1 METSYYIATPGSTP
15 RGPFPYGSVVDMY
28 RSGQLPADCLVFAP
42 GMADWQPIETILPA
56 ENGTPAQPTVQTKA
70 WGPIVAWRTCVCHR
84 LLKFSGR
91 ASRSEYWYFALGSFL
106 IWILAYLLIIAAGS
120 FAFMNSTE
128 GNGGVG
134 IFLTIILLPVL
145 LYLLISLAG
154 LSAAVRRLHDVGK
167 SGLWLLTTFIPVLG
181 LIFGIVLFFFTLY
194 PSDGPNQYG
203 PGPDGPAV

>member
-15 RGPFPYGSVVDMY
+15 RGPFPHGSVIDMY

-42 GMADWQPIETILPA
+42 GMADWQPIETILTTKNSALVP
-56 ENGTPAQPTVQTKA
+56 TKA
-70 WGPIVAWRTCVCHR
+70 WGPIVALKTCVCHR

-106 IWILAYLLIIAAGS
+106 VSLVMYLFTVAGTIAI
-120 FAFMNSTE
+120 FMTTK
-128 GNGGVG
+128 GNGGAEALLA
-134 IFLTIILLPVL
+134 IMFLPMLFCIP
-145 LYLLISLAG
+145 ISLAG

-167 SGLWLLTTFIPVLG
+167 SGFWILTTFIPVLG
-181 LIFGIVLFFFTLY
+181 FIFSIVLLFFALS

>member
-15 RGPFPYGSVVDMY
+15 RGPFPHGSVIDMY

-56 ENGTPAQPTVQTKA
+56 ENGAPAQPTVPAKA
-70 WGPIVAWRTCVCHR
+70 WGPIVALKTCVCHR

-106 IWILAYLLIIAAGS
+106 VSLVIYLFTVAGTIAI
-120 FAFMNSTE
+120 FMTTK
-128 GNGGVG
+128 GNGGAEALLA
-134 IFLTIILLPVL
+134 IMFLPMLFYIP
-145 LYLLISLAG
+145 ISLAG

-167 SGLWLLTTFIPVLG
+167 SGFWILTTFIPVLG
-181 LIFGIVLFFFTLY
+181 LIFSIVLLFFALS

>member
-28 RSGQLPADCLVFAP
+28 HSGQLPADCLVFAP

-56 ENGTPAQPTVQTKA
+56 ENGTPAQPTVPAKA

-106 IWILAYLLIIAAGS
+106 VWMLMYLIIIAGT
-120 FAFMNSTE
+120 FTIMMSTK
-128 GNGGVG
+128 GNGGATAL
-134 IFLTIILLPVL
+134 LTLILLPAL
-145 LYLLISLAG
+145 FCLLISLAS

-167 SGLWLLTTFIPVLG
+167 SGLWILTTFIPVLG

>member
-42 GMADWQPIETILPA
+42 GMADWQPIETILTTKNSA
-56 ENGTPAQPTVQTKA
+56 LVSTKA
-70 WGPIVAWRTCVCHR
+70 WGPIVALKTCVCHR

-106 IWILAYLLIIAAGS
+106 VWMLMYLIIVAGS
-120 FAFMNSTE
+120 FAFMMSTK

-134 IFLTIILLPVL
+134 VFLIIILLSVL
-145 LYLLISLAG
+145 LYLLIGLAG

-167 SGLWLLTTFIPVLG
+167 SGFWILTTFIPVLG